1 MTQPLTDAIN
11 ALTRYANET
20 TGASDTTLSD
30 AVETLVEGYGQGGGG
45 SVSQDAEGYI
55 VLPVDGGG
63 DSGMQILSEG
73 TFIGSGNNLEVFEI
87 GNKMAR
93 TDFII
98 KISAKETFPYDANYK
113 FAIMYL
119 YLFKEDGYFDLSSN
133 GQKSPIADRSFT
145 VDNDGT
151 LTTVADGGYRFY
163 CGFVRNGSWSN
174 GSLSDFNIIKSDT
187 GYSIRLR
194 HGNPSYKF
202 PSIEYE
208 YSVTYFGTDA
218 ETDIIEVT
226 T

>member
-20 TGASDTTLSD
+20 TGQSDQTLSD
-30 AVETLVEGYGQGGGG
+30 AVETLVEGYGQGGSG

-73 TFIGSGNNLEVFEI
+73 TFIGSGNNNMVFEI
-87 GNKMAR
+87 GNKMAQ
-93 TDFII
+93 TDFFI
-98 KISAKETFPYDANYK
+98 KISAKGTFPYDTKYK
-113 FAIMYL
+113 FALIYL

-133 GQKSPIADRSFT
+133 GQKSPIANRSFT

-151 LTTVADGGYRFY
+151 AVTVKDGGYRSY
-163 CGFVRNGSWSN
+163 VGFVRSESWSTL
-174 GSLSDFNIIKSDT
+174 GISDFNIIKSGT
-187 GYSIRLR
+187 GFSIRIT
-194 HGNPSYKF
+194 HGNGSMIF

-208 YSVTYFGTDA
+208 YSVTYFGDDA

-226 T
+226 S